1 LHFGGNRT
9 IRMVMFGSREEAGL
23 KLGRCLQ
30 DQGVRADLVLGLPRG
45 GVVVAA
51 AVAHILRLPLD
62 VLIVRKI
69 GHPRQR
75 EFAVGALAENDVI
88 VLDEGVSG
96 ASAAVRAEL
105 EAIIQEE
112 KDRLAGYLARFHAR
126 GVPALAGKAVL
137 LVDDGLATGATTE
150 AAVLSVRKQNART
163 IVVAAPVASTNAV
176 ERLARVADEV
186 RVLCVDPDFDAVGR
200 YYDVFA
206 QTTDEEVLELLR
218 AGAGLGKRE
227 T

>member
-1 LHFGGNRT
+1 
-9 IRMVMFGSREEAGL
+9 MVMFASREDAGV

-51 AVAHILRLPLD
+51 AVAQILRLPLD

-75 EFAVGALAENDVI
+75 EFAVGALAENGVI

-112 KDRLAGYLARFHAR
+112 KDRLAGYQARFHPR
-126 GVPALAGKAVL
+126 GVPALTGKTIL

-150 AAVLSVRKQNART
+150 AAVLSVRKQSART

-186 RVLCVDPDFDAVGR
+186 RVLCVDPDFNAVGR

-218 AGAGLGKRE
+218 AGAGRGDVKRE

>member
-1 LHFGGNRT
+1 
-9 IRMVMFGSREEAGL
+9 
-23 KLGRCLQ
+23 
-30 DQGVRADLVLGLPRG
+30 
-45 GVVVAA
+45 
-51 AVAHILRLPLD
+51 
-62 VLIVRKI
+62 
-69 GHPRQR
+69 
-75 EFAVGALAENDVI
+75 
-88 VLDEGVSG
+88 
-96 ASAAVRAEL
+96 
-105 EAIIQEE
+105 
-112 KDRLAGYLARFHAR
+112 LAGYLARFHAR

>member
-1 LHFGGNRT
+1 
-9 IRMVMFGSREEAGL
+9 MVMFASREDAGL
-23 KLGRCLQ
+23 RLGHCLQ
-30 DQGVRADLVLGLPRG
+30 DQGVGADLVLGLPRG

-51 AVAHILRLPLD
+51 GVARILRLPLD

-75 EFAVGALAENDVI
+75 EFAVGALAENGVI
-88 VLDEGVSG
+88 VLDEVVSG
-96 ASAAVRAEL
+96 ANAVIRAEL
-105 EAIIQEE
+105 EAVIQEE
-112 KDRLAGYLARFHAR
+112 KNRLVGYLARFHPG

-150 AAVLSVRKQNART
+150 AAVLSVRKQSART
-163 IVVAAPVASTNAV
+163 IVVAAPVASTSAV

-186 RVLCVDPDFDAVGR
+186 RVLCMDPEFDAVGR

-206 QTTDEEVLELLR
+206 QTTDEEVLALLR
-218 AGAGLGKRE
+218 TGAGPDA
-227 T
+227 

>member
-1 LHFGGNRT
+1 
-9 IRMVMFGSREEAGL
+9 M
-23 KLGRCLQ
+23 
-30 DQGVRADLVLGLPRG
+30 VLGLPRG

-51 AVAHILRLPLD
+51 AVARILRLPLD

-69 GHPRQR
+69 GHPRHR
-75 EFAVGALAENDVI
+75 EFAVGALAENGVI

-96 ASAAVRAEL
+96 ANAVVRAEL

-112 KDRLAGYLARFHAR
+112 KDRLADYQARFHHG
-126 GVPALAGKAVL
+126 GVPALADKAVL

-150 AAVLSVRKQNART
+150 AAVLSVRKQSART
-163 IVVAAPVASTNAV
+163 IVVAAPVASTSAV

-186 RVLCVDPDFDAVGR
+186 RVLCMDPEFDAVGR

-218 AGAGLGKRE
+218 TGAGRE
-227 T
+227 A

>member
-1 LHFGGNRT
+1 
-9 IRMVMFGSREEAGL
+9 MVMFASREDAGL

-51 AVAHILRLPLD
+51 AVARILHLPLD

-75 EFAVGALAENDVI
+75 EFAVGALAENGVI

-96 ASAAVRAEL
+96 ADTVIRAEL

-112 KDRLAGYLARFHAR
+112 KKRLCSYQARFHPGGA
-126 GVPALAGKAVL
+126 PALAGKAVL
-137 LVDDGLATGATTE
+137 LVDDGLATGATIE
-150 AAVLSVRKQNART
+150 AAVLSARKQSART
-163 IVVAAPVASTNAV
+163 IVVTAPVASSNAV
-176 ERLARVADEV
+176 ERLAPVADEV
-186 RVLCVDPDFDAVGR
+186 RVLCVDPDFDSVSR
-200 YYDVFA
+200 YYDIFA
-206 QTTDEEVLELLR
+206 QTTDEEVLGLLR
-218 AGAGLGKRE
+218 M
-227 T
+227 